1 MKTILLTRHS
11 ETETPETDLYKIFSG
26 IEHIVEQN
34 YNTIKPK
41 IGPWSK
47 RDLDA
52 WLIENTLQSDLL
64 ITANAYA
71 LKVLKENGWRGKTI
85 FKGLGGLA
93 RGGADLRGAL
103 PYLSHSDAVW
113 LNATADLEIYK
124 HLVVH
129 DGTEPEAVCIPYNTD
144 TQNLHPLKDTENALK
159 YRNALGFERDDFVLI
174 YTGNVTID
182 TNVHATLEAVAELRH
197 LGYPVKLIIAGEIE
211 DTPFAEFQMYPV
223 DVEEKITDL
232 IEAHGISE
240 HVTRMDKQDDNTL
253 NEIRNAAD
261 AYINLTLHHGEHF
274 SLPQINAMG
283 AGLPVVGTAWG
294 GLKDTI
300 PHNQGGFRIDTWLTT
315 RGVCFDAPAV
325 IDALKCLI
333 ENKDRY
339 RQFSESASRHAM
351 DVYNEKRYV
360 KDVTQL
366 IEKTLEHPTDPT
378 EPKLTDLGTRF
389 NERFVRKEYPL
400 KYSKQARPPHPV
412 YDGLSDPDYMA
423 LITPYI
429 SRTEHKLQAD
439 SRLFRAMTG
448 HLNGEFFVSE
458 DLLYSIRI
466 PISSEEAEV
475 INQLQRWQGV
485 PRHTL
490 NHPDALLTSLIEK
503 GVIGISKEIQ

>member
-11 ETETPETDLYKIFSG
+11 ETETPETDLYKIFSE
-26 IEHIVEQN
+26 IEYIVEQN

-93 RGGADLRGAL
+93 RGAADLRGAL
-103 PYLSHSDAVW
+103 PYLYHSDAVW

-124 HLVVH
+124 NLVVH
-129 DGTEPEAVCIPYNTD
+129 DGTEPEAAYIPYGID
-144 TQNLHPLKDTENALK
+144 TQNYHPFKDTENVLE
-159 YRNALGFERDDFVLI
+159 YRDAWGFEPDDFVLV
-174 YTGNVTID
+174 YTGNITID
-182 TNVHATLEAVAELRH
+182 TNVHATIEAAAELRH

-223 DVEEKITDL
+223 DVEEKITNL
-232 IEAHGISE
+232 IETHGLSE
-240 HVTRMDKQDDNTL
+240 HITIVDKQNESTL

-261 AYINLTLHHGEHF
+261 VFINLTLHHGEHF

-300 PHNQGGFRIDTWLTT
+300 PHNQGGFHIDTWLTT
-315 RGVCFDAPAV
+315 NGIRFDAPAA
-325 IDALKCLI
+325 IEAIKCLI
-333 ENKDRY
+333 ENKTHYTQQSQNATGRVMEVYSETRY
-339 RQFSESASRHAM
+339 AGDVKQF
-351 DVYNEKRYV
+351 
-360 KDVTQL
+360 
-366 IEKTLEHPTDPT
+366 IENTLEQPTDFT
-378 EPKLTDLGTRF
+378 EPNLTDLGTRF
-389 NERFVRKEYPL
+389 NERFIRKTHPL
-400 KYSKQARPPHPV
+400 KYSKQARPPHPT
-412 YDGLSDPDYMA
+412 YDSLSDPDYMA
-423 LITPYI
+423 LITPYT
-429 SRTEHKLQAD
+429 SRTEHKLESD
-439 SRLFRAMTG
+439 SRLFRAITG
-448 HLNGEFFVSE
+448 YLNGEFFVSE

-466 PISSEEAEV
+466 PISSEEADI
-475 INQLQRWQGV
+475 INELQRWQGV

-490 NHPDALLTSLIEK
+490 KHSDELLTSLIER
-503 GVIGISKEIQ
+503 GMLGISKEIQ

>member
-26 IEHIVEQN
+26 IEQIVEEN

-71 LKVLKENGWRGKTI
+71 LKVLRENGWRGKTI

-93 RGGADLRGAL
+93 RGAADLRGAL
-103 PYLSHSDAVW
+103 PYLYHSDAVW
-113 LNATADLEIYK
+113 LNSTADLEVYK
-124 HLVVH
+124 NLVVH
-129 DGTEPEAVCIPYNTD
+129 YGTEPEATYIPYGID
-144 TQNLHPLKDTENALK
+144 TQNYHPFKDTENALK
-159 YRNALGFERDDFVLI
+159 YRKTWGFEPDDFVLV

-182 TNVHATLEAVAELRH
+182 TNVHATLEAVAELRC
-197 LGYPVKLIIAGEIE
+197 LGYPVKLMIVGEIE

-223 DVEEKITDL
+223 DVEEKITNL
-232 IEAHGISE
+232 IETHGISE
-240 HVTRMDKQDDNTL
+240 HVSIVDKQDNNTL

-261 AYINLTLHHGEHF
+261 AFISLTLHHGEHF

-283 AGLPVVGTAWG
+283 TGLPIVGTAWG

-300 PHNQGGFRIDTWLTT
+300 PHNTDGFSIDTWLSTNGI
-315 RGVCFDAPAV
+315 RFDAPTA
-325 IDALKCLI
+325 IKAIKCLI
-333 ENKDRY
+333 ENKIHSTQQ
-339 RQFSESASRHAM
+339 RQNAAGRAV

-360 KDVTQL
+360 EDVKQL
-366 IEKTLEHPTDPT
+366 IKKTLKQPTDVT
-378 EPKLTDLGTRF
+378 EPKLTDLGIRF

-400 KYSKQARPPHPV
+400 KYSKQARPPHPT

-423 LITPYI
+423 LIIPYT
-429 SRTEHKLQAD
+429 SRTEHKLESD
-439 SRLFRAMTG
+439 SHLFRAMTG

-466 PISSEEAEV
+466 PISSEEV
-475 INQLQRWQGV
+475 DIINELQRWQGV

-490 NHPDALLTSLIEK
+490 KHSDALLASLIEK

>member
-1 MKTILLTRHS
+1 MKTILLIRHS
-11 ETETPETDLYKIFSG
+11 ETETPETGLYKIFSG

-71 LKVLKENGWRGKTI
+71 LKVLRENGWRGKTI

-93 RGGADLRGAL
+93 RGAADLRGAL
-103 PYLSHSDAVW
+103 PYLYHSDAVW
-113 LNATADLEIYK
+113 LNSTADLEIYK

-129 DGTEPEAVCIPYNTD
+129 DGTEPEVVCIPYGTD
-144 TQNLHPLKDTENALK
+144 TQNHHPLKDTENALK
-159 YRNALGFERDDFVLI
+159 YRNAWGFEPDDFVLV

-182 TNVHATLEAVAELRH
+182 TNVHATIEAVAELRR
-197 LGYPVKLIIAGEIE
+197 LGYPVKLMIVGEIE
-211 DTPFAEFQMYPV
+211 DTPFAEFHMYPV
-223 DVEEKITDL
+223 DVEEKITNL
-232 IEAHGISE
+232 VETHGMSE
-240 HVTRMDKQDDNTL
+240 HVTRVDKQDDNTL
-253 NEIRNAAD
+253 NDIRKAAD
-261 AYINLTLHHGEHF
+261 AFINLTLHHGESS
-274 SLPQINAMG
+274 SLPQIDAMS
-283 AGLPVVGTAWG
+283 AGLPIIGTAWG

-300 PHNQGGFRIDTWLTT
+300 VYNQVGFGIDTWLTT
-315 RGVCFDAPAV
+315 NGIRFDAPAA
-325 IDALKCLI
+325 IDAIKCLM
-333 ENKDRY
+333 ENKTRY
-339 RQFSESASRHAM
+339 TQQSQRTRGRAM
-351 DVYNEKRYV
+351 EVYNETRYAE
-360 KDVTQL
+360 DVRQF
-366 IEKTLEHPTDPT
+366 IEKTLKQPTEVT
-378 EPKLTDLGTRF
+378 EPKLTALGTRF

-400 KYSKQARPPHPV
+400 KYSKQARPPHPI

-423 LITPYI
+423 LITPYT
-429 SRTEHKLQAD
+429 SRTEHKLEAD

-475 INQLQRWQGV
+475 INELQRWHGV

>member
-26 IEHIVEQN
+26 IEHIVEQH

-71 LKVLKENGWRGKTI
+71 LKVLRENGWRGKTI

-93 RGGADLRGAL
+93 RGAADLRGAL
-103 PYLSHSDAVW
+103 PYLYHSDAVW
-113 LNATADLEIYK
+113 LNSTADLKIYK

-129 DGTEPEAVCIPYNTD
+129 DGTEPEAACIPYNTD

-159 YRNALGFERDDFVLI
+159 YRNAWGFEPDDFVLV

-182 TNVHATLEAVAELRH
+182 TNVHATIEAVAELRR
-197 LGYPVKLIIAGEIE
+197 LGYPMKLMIVGEIE

-223 DVEEKITDL
+223 DVEEKITNL
-232 IEAHGISE
+232 VETHGMSE
-240 HVTRMDKQDDNTL
+240 HVTRVDKQDDNTL
-253 NEIRNAAD
+253 NDIRKAAD
-261 AYINLTLHHGEHF
+261 AFINLTLHHGESS
-274 SLPQINAMG
+274 SLPQIDAMS
-283 AGLPVVGTAWG
+283 AGLPIIGTAWG

-300 PHNQGGFRIDTWLTT
+300 VYNQVGFGIDTWLTT
-315 RGVCFDAPAV
+315 NGIRFDAPAA
-325 IDALKCLI
+325 IDAIKCLM
-333 ENKDRY
+333 ENKTRY
-339 RQFSESASRHAM
+339 TQQSQRTKGRAM
-351 DVYNEKRYV
+351 EVYNETRYAE
-360 KDVTQL
+360 DVRQF
-366 IEKTLEHPTDPT
+366 IKKTLKQPTEVT
-378 EPKLTDLGTRF
+378 EPKLTALGTRF

-400 KYSKQARPPHPV
+400 KYSKQARPPHPI

-423 LITPYI
+423 LITPYT
-429 SRTEHKLQAD
+429 SRTEHKLEAD

-466 PISSEEAEV
+466 PISSEEADI

-490 NHPDALLTSLIEK
+490 KHSDKLLTSLIER
-503 GVIGISKEIQ
+503 GMLGISKEIQ